1 MNLELEKKIVGSFL
15 TDNHLFKLHPA
26 SESWFNDG
34 KHKEIVKAMH
44 VLKGSFTDSSELLAT
59 IKQSNPNTQVTE
71 TNLEMLAFD
80 STYAKDFKTAMS
92 VLEHDYLENRVIQ
105 ATIKYNENP
114 TEKNK
119 QLVKDR
125 IREQEE
131 QETPYDKGDIKP
143 IAEEFVWELHHEKED
158 DSIVTFERL
167 DKMLG
172 GGMTGGMLITIGAR
186 PGIGKTAFGV
196 NMAIQALNRNDDLQ
210 IDFVTFEMTKKQ
222 MLSRFL
228 SQIGEI
234 NSMKFRNPYK
244 YLKSNEKQSVETSLE
259 TIKKSGLRIHD
270 TIRSIREL
278 SKQIRRRHYEA
289 EGKPYVCFIDY
300 LGLIQPTNDNQPRHV
315 QVAEITRELKLL
327 TNELN
332 IPIVLFSQLNRGIEG
347 RQDKTPNLSDLRES
361 GAVEQDSNVVG
372 FLYEDKEDDSIV
384 NLGIAKNREGMVGKI
399 EYRFIKSKMHFEE
412 LIRT

>member
-1 MNLELEKKIVGSFL
+1 MNLELERKVLGSYL
-15 TDNHLFKLHPA
+15 ADNQLFNLYPA
-26 SESWFNDG
+26 YEYWFHDY
-34 KHKEIVKAMH
+34 KHKEIIKAMH
-44 VLKGSFTDSSELLAT
+44 ELRGKFSDVSELIAA
-59 IKQSNPNTQVTE
+59 IKQENPKTLVTE

-80 STYAKDFKTAMS
+80 STYAKDFKKAMS

-105 ATIKYNENP
+105 ATNKYNENP

-131 QETPYDKGDIKP
+131 QETPYDDGDIKP
-143 IAEEFVWELHHEKED
+143 VVEEFEWELNNEKEEE
-158 DSIVTFERL
+158 SINTFERL
-167 DKMLG
+167 DKILG
-172 GGMTGGMLITIGAR
+172 GGMTGGMLVTIGAR

-196 NMAIQALNRNDDLQ
+196 NMAIKALEQNENIQ
-210 IDFVTFEMTKKQ
+210 IDFMTFEMTKKQ

-228 SQIGEI
+228 ARLGDI
-234 NSMKFRNPYK
+234 NSMKFRNSHR
-244 YLKSNEKQSVETSLE
+244 YLKLDEKQTVEEKLNS
-259 TIKKSGLRIHD
+259 IKDTGLRIHD
-270 TIRSIREL
+270 KLRSINEV
-278 SKQIRRRHYEA
+278 SKQIRRRHYAA
-289 EGKPYVCFIDY
+289 EGKPYICFIDY
-300 LGLIQPTNDNQPRHV
+300 LGLVQPTNSSQPRHV

-361 GAVEQDSNVVG
+361 GAVEQDSNVVA

-399 EYRFIKSKMHFEE
+399 EYSFIKSKMYFEE
-412 LIRT
+412 LERK

>member
-1 MNLELEKKIVGSFL
+1 MNLELEKKIIGSYL
-15 TDNHLFKLHPA
+15 TDSHLFNLHPA
-26 SESWFNDG
+26 SETWFHDY
-34 KHKEIVKAMH
+34 KHKEIIKAMH
-44 VLKGSFTDSSELLAT
+44 ILKGRFSDVSELLAA
-59 IKQSNPNTQVTE
+59 IKQENPKTLVTE
-71 TNLEMLAFD
+71 TNLEMLSFD
-80 STYAKDFKTAMS
+80 STYAKDFRTAMS

-105 ATIKYNENP
+105 ATLKYNENP

-143 IAEEFVWELHHEKED
+143 VAEEFVWELHNEKED
-158 DSIVTFERL
+158 DSVKTFERL

-172 GGMTGGMLITIGAR
+172 GGMTGGMLVTIGAR

-196 NMAIQALNRNDDLQ
+196 NMAIKALEQNENIQ
-210 IDFVTFEMTKKQ
+210 IDFMTFEMTKKQ

-228 SQIGEI
+228 ARLGDI
-234 NSMKFRNPYK
+234 NSMKFRNPHR
-244 YLKSNEKQSVETSLE
+244 YLKSDEKQTVEKNLND
-259 TIKKSGLRIHD
+259 IKLTGLRIHD
-270 TIRSIREL
+270 KLRSINEV
-278 SKQIRRRHYEA
+278 SKQIRRRHYAA
-289 EGKPYVCFIDY
+289 EGKPYICFIDY
-300 LGLIQPTNDNQPRHV
+300 LGLVQPTNDNQPRHV

-332 IPIVLFSQLNRGIEG
+332 IPVVLFSQLNRGIEG

-361 GAVEQDSNVVG
+361 GAVEQDSNVVA

-384 NLGIAKNREGMVGKI
+384 NLGVAKNREGMVGKI
-399 EYRFIKSKMHFEE
+399 EYSFIKSKMYFEE
-412 LIRT
+412 LERE